1 MDTNNLSKSAK
12 EEYDKLTQRLQR
24 VVAEDKVREPKLTDE
39 EKTELA
45 AQEACIKKYIPVIQK
60 FEDLINT
67 KTERLNLLER
77 NGQTMVLEGADVDA
91 LVAETILLKPALEYL
106 EGAIRMA
113 SLESNNAKSRIDKIK
128 ESARKRELLE
138 EGIK

>member
-1 MDTNNLSKSAK
+1 MDTNNLSKSAR

-60 FEDLINT
+60 FENLINT
-67 KTERLNLLER
+67 KTERLKFLEW
-77 NGQTMVLEGADVDA
+77 NGQIMVLEGADVDA
-91 LVAETILLKPALEYL
+91 LVTESILLKPALDYL

-113 SLESNNAKSRIDKIK
+113 YLESNNTKSRIDKIK
-128 ESARKRELLE
+128 EAARKRELQE
-138 EGIK
+138 EV